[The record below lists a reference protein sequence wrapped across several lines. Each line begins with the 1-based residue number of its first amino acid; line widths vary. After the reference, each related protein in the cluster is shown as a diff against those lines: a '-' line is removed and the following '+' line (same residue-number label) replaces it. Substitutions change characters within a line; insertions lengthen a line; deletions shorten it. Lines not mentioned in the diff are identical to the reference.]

1 MSIIKDEISIDYSES
16 FLQTVSKEDLDQSLG
31 NTTHRKAMSR
41 EQKLSQWKRANNR
54 SNGKKDPSPFKRQT
68 SSKKITFEETLR
80 QYPKNH
86 QTTDKKFLTERFSNA
101 SPHSGTKSNTL
112 IEQQSASA
120 TRRSH
125 GGCDSRSNLHS
136 INRTLNFGKS
146 SV

>member
-16 FLQTVSKEDLDQSLG
+16 FLNTVSKEDINQSLG
-31 NTTHRKAMSR
+31 NTTHHKAMSR

-54 SNGKKDPSPFKRQT
+54 SNKKDTTPFKRQT
-68 SSKKITFEETLR
+68 SNKKITFEETLR
-80 QYPKNH
+80 QYPKNYL
-86 QTTDKKFLTERFSNA
+86 TSDKKFLTERFSNA
-101 SPHSGTKSNTL
+101 SNYSGTKSGTL
-112 IEQQSASA
+112 VEQSVSA

-125 GGCDSRSNLHS
+125 GGCDSRSGFAS